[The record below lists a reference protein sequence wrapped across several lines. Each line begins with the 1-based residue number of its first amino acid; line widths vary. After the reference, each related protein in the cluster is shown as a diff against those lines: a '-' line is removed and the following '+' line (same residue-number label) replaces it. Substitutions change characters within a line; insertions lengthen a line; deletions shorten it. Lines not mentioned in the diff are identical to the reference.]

1 MYHRINKVIVIALL
15 IYFSILV
22 YPTTSFAVAEKRAFE
37 IFEEGIFDLITFSLE
52 PLNKLDTLNEK
63 IDDEGLYYIALA
75 AKERFNGTLLFLTNL
90 KVPSNVPKDIRKSL
104 EDVKEYLSIGFYNL
118 EESMDYLAQYIL
130 NQTPIL
136 YDRYLEK
143 RDRGFS
149 YIDGGL
155 ITLATARLKFY
166 PPEWIETPKKS
177 IPNAWKVGKEYFY
190 KLEDTIRIKVNK

>member
-1 MYHRINKVIVIALL
+1 M
-15 IYFSILV
+15 
-22 YPTTSFAVAEKRAFE
+22 
-37 IFEEGIFDLITFSLE
+37 
-52 PLNKLDTLNEK
+52 
-63 IDDEGLYYIALA
+63 
-75 AKERFNGTLLFLTNL
+75 
-90 KVPSNVPKDIRKSL
+90 PSNLPKDIRQSL
-104 EDVKEYLSIGFYNL
+104 KDVKEYLSIGFYNL
-118 EESMDYLAQYIL
+118 EKSMDNLAQYIL

-155 ITLATARLKFY
+155 ITLTTAKLKFY